1 MIEGWSFGPV
11 TEADFEP
18 LLVLRTEVMREHLER
33 VGRYTPE
40 RSRQMFRKHFDEPGA
55 RLILQDGVRVG
66 CVGFRRS
73 DQEIRIDSFY
83 LDRRLHGSGLGT
95 TILNALLAEA
105 DAVGLPVRLE
115 VLKGS
120 PADRLYLRHGFVKL
134 KEDEIEGFYERPAP
148 SRSIAALMPRG
159 PGHQFVFY
167 GDACSGVAGAPHE
180 RTFAGVN
187 AVVRRLAP
195 PPEFILFLGDEIAG
209 YTADADSLRRQWRH
223 WLDAEMGWLD
233 RRAIPM
239 WHTTSNHA
247 TYDAMSEDVFREV
260 HHHLPRNGPPG
271 QEGLSYWV
279 RRGDLL
285 LVFVH
290 TLWTGLGGEGHVETD
305 WLRDV
310 LRQHA
315 DARHKIVAG
324 HHPVYPVNGFAGAYQ
339 RDVGPEHAAAFW
351 NVLSEN
357 GVLAYLCGHILAFDV
372 QVHRGVLQICTAGA
386 GTAHRMPEGIEYL
399 HAVQAA
405 LDDDGLRYQ
414 VLDAEGV
421 VRETLSWPLEVP
433 PVDQW
438 RQLEEA
444 RFGRD
449 RIAAFRFVGRT
460 AAAGTSTAQTFV
472 AAYRSGLRAPF
483 WVGLSGPAQRLMVVL
498 EPEPGRSPHYWL
510 GPPLA
515 ADAPFEIQLLVH
527 PGMGPGGLLHRLSG
541 DDAWTSLSAASA
553 WGAERLHWPDQW
565 SIGHGPQGRNDR
577 PFLGADLAISV
588 TSLGGASVSPASA

>member
-1 MIEGWSFGPV
+1 VTEVWSFGPV

-18 LLVLRTEVMREHLER
+18 LLAIRRDVMREHLER

-40 RSRQMFRKHFDEPGA
+40 RSRQMFRGHFDEPGT
-55 RLILQDGVRVG
+55 RLILQGGVRVG
-66 CVGFRRS
+66 CVGFRRH
-73 DQEIRIDSFY
+73 DHEIRIDSFY
-83 LDRRLHGSGLGT
+83 LERRLHGSGLGT
-95 TILNALLAEA
+95 VILKALLAEA
-105 DAVGLPVRLE
+105 DTTGLPVRLE
-115 VLKGS
+115 VLTGS
-120 PADRLYLRHGFVKL
+120 KADRLYLRHGFAKL
-134 KEDEIEGFYERPAP
+134 RGDEIEGFYERPAAGQ
-148 SRSIAALMPRG
+148 SIAALMPRG

-167 GDACSGVAGAPHE
+167 GDACSGVAGALHE
-180 RTFAGVN
+180 RTFASVN
-187 AVVRRLAP
+187 AAVRRLAP
-195 PPEFILFLGDEIAG
+195 APEFILFLGDEIAG

-223 WLDAEMGWLD
+223 WLDTEMGWLD

-260 HHHLPRNGPPG
+260 HDHLPRNGPPG

-290 TLWTGLGGEGHVETD
+290 TLWTGLGGEGHIETD

-310 LRQHA
+310 LGQHA

-324 HHPVYPVNGFAGAYQ
+324 HHPVHPVNGFAGAYQ
-339 RDVGPEHAAAFW
+339 RDIGPEHATAFW

-405 LDDDGLRYQ
+405 LDDAGLRYQ
-414 VLDAEGV
+414 VLDAEGA
-421 VRETLSWPLEVP
+421 VRESLSWPLEVP
-433 PVDQW
+433 PVEQW
-438 RQLEEA
+438 RRLEEA

-449 RIAAFRFVGRT
+449 RIAAFRFAGRT
-460 AAAGTSTAQTFV
+460 ASAGTSTIQTFLS
-472 AAYRSGLRAPF
+472 AFRPGLRAPF
-483 WVGLSGPAQRLMVVL
+483 WVGLSGPAQRLMVIL
-498 EPEPGRSPHYWL
+498 EPEPGRSPHYWI
-510 GPPLA
+510 GPPVT
-515 ADAPFEIQLLVH
+515 ADAPFDIQLLVH
-527 PGMGPGGLLHRLSG
+527 PGMGPGGLLYRLSG
-541 DDAWTSLSAASA
+541 DDRWTSLSAASA
-553 WGAERLHWPDQW
+553 WGAERLDWPDDW
-565 SIGHGPQGRNDR
+565 SLGHGQQGPGDRAFLGRN
-577 PFLGADLAISV
+577 LAI
-588 TSLGGASVSPASA
+588 TAATFDCRG